1 MDKLLKYLSF
11 QGRASR
17 QRFWY
22 TTLALVGV
30 YVGLVVVMVV
40 ARIVS
45 PILSLPFLIAILPMI
60 VASFANSAR
69 RLHDRNKSAW
79 WLLLF
84 QGLPLLLS
92 TFGAMARLGAPGDAG
107 VTAVSGLL
115 SLISL
120 PISIW
125 ALVELGFLRGTS
137 GPNKYGDDPLRP
149 VSEVFA

>member
-1 MDKLLKYLSF
+1 MDRMLKFLSL
-11 QGRASR
+11 QGRANR

-22 TTLALVGV
+22 TTLALLGL
-30 YVGLVVVMVV
+30 YVGLVIMMVV

-45 PILSLPFLIAILPMI
+45 PILSLPFLLGILPMV

-84 QGLPLLLS
+84 QAIPLALS
-92 TFGAMARLGAPGDAG
+92 MFGAMARLGAQGDASA
-107 VTAVSGLL
+107 TAFSGLL

-125 ALVELGFLRGTS
+125 ALVELGFLRGTR
-137 GPNKYGDDPLRP
+137 GPNKYGDDPLQTTA
-149 VSEVFA
+149 EVFA